1 MPIKYAITIVKK
13 SPNGF
18 RAWAYVTNHPEQIS
32 EQEGLL
38 SDDEVMFVNEI
49 ETNEHTPNKR
59 RSVHG
64 VH

>member
-1 MPIKYAITIVKK
+1 MKIKYVITTVKK

-18 RAWAYVTNHPEQIS
+18 QASAFVTNFPERIA
-32 EQEGLL
+32 EYEMLL
-38 SDDEVMFVNEI
+38 GKDEVMFVNEI